1 MTDPRRDR
9 DVHRGPPP
17 PGPLVVIGDTLLDVD
32 VDGEAVRLC
41 PDAPVPVVDVTAEH
55 ARPGGAGLA
64 ALLAAR
70 DGADVVLITAI
81 GDDPAG
87 RRLCGL
93 LSAELELVRLPLRGE
108 TVRKTRVRAGG
119 QTLLRLDT
127 GDGTAPPF
135 PEAPT
140 TGPAHQDEPQEAPE
154 TRDPH
159 SDHFDHHARP
169 ADDHTPATDQTPQD
183 TDSRTIAA
191 GEHPQHAN
199 VTTSDPQKPEPNP
212 TAANGNARDADVT
225 AAGGN
230 TTTDPHTPE
239 PDPILAKGNARD
251 ADVIV
256 TGGNTTADR
265 HTREG
270 GPTATDRSVRDTEL
284 TAASGSGSAASP
296 HTPESDPTAAK
307 GNTRDTDVT
316 AAGGSVSGAERHMGE
331 LGPDAG
337 VQGVTA
343 GGVDTAVVGG
353 HLAAGD
359 GYARAV
365 EVVAGAGAVLVA
377 DYGRGVA
384 AVAREL
390 LRGCAAPVVWDP
402 HPRGVRPPGGC
413 ALITPSEAEA
423 RLLCPGEFP
432 GADRAARA
440 IREELDAG
448 AVVVTRG
455 AGGASLALAD
465 GTMLK
470 IPAPVRASGQDPCGA
485 GDRLAGA
492 AALAMRAGAGV
503 AEAVI
508 TGVGEAS
515 RFVAGGGAAAV
526 RVQEQ
531 ELGDR
536 PRTAVEVAEL
546 VRASGGR
553 LIATGGCFDLLHAG
567 HVSLLRRARALGD
580 ALVVCVNSDESVRR
594 LKGPSRPIVDVTDR
608 VEVLRALSCVD
619 AVLVF
624 DEGTPVR
631 AIELLRPDVWVKGGD
646 YEGGTLPESEVL
658 AGIGAE
664 TVVLDLLP
672 GRSTTNLI
680 KEIR

>member
-140 TGPAHQDEPQEAPE
+140 TGPARQDEGPPREASE
-154 TRDPH
+154 TGDAHPDP
-159 SDHFDHHARP
+159 FDAHARP
-169 ADDHTPATDQTPQD
+169 ADDRAPATDQTPQA
-183 TDSRTIAA
+183 TDSHTIAA
-191 GEHPQHAN
+191 GEYPQHAN
-199 VTTSDPQKPEPNP
+199 VTASDLHTPEPNP
-212 TAANGNARDADVT
+212 TAANGNALDTDVT

-230 TTTDPHTPE
+230 TTTDPHTRN
-239 PDPILAKGNARD
+239 PDPTAANRSARD
-251 ADVIV
+251 TELSA
-256 TGGNTTADR
+256 TGGSAIADR
-265 HTREG
+265 HTLE
-270 GPTATDRSVRDTEL
+270 PDP
-284 TAASGSGSAASP
+284 TAASG
-296 HTPESDPTAAK
+296 
-307 GNTRDTDVT
+307 NTRDADVT
-316 AAGGSVSGAERHMGE
+316 AAGGSVSGAHRHVWAVGS
-331 LGPDAG
+331 DAD
-337 VQGVTA
+337 
-343 GGVDTAVVGG
+343 GGGADTAAVGG
-353 HLAAGD
+353 PLAAGD

-390 LRGCAAPVVWDP
+390 VRGCAAPVVWDP

-485 GDRLAGA
+485 GDRLAGV

>member
-1 MTDPRRDR
+1 M
-9 DVHRGPPP
+9 
-17 PGPLVVIGDTLLDVD
+17 IGDTLLDVD

-135 PEAPT
+135 PAAPT
-140 TGPAHQDEPQEAPE
+140 TGPAHQDEVPPREAPE
-154 TRDPH
+154 TRDAHP
-159 SDHFDHHARP
+159 DPFDHHALP
-169 ADDHTPATDQTPQD
+169 TEDHTQD
-183 TDSRTIAA
+183 TDSHTIAA
-191 GEHPQHAN
+191 GEYPQHAN
-199 VTTSDPQKPEPNP
+199 VTTSDPHKPEPNP

-239 PDPILAKGNARD
+239 PDQILAKGNARD

-270 GPTATDRSVRDTEL
+270 GPTATNRSVRDTEL
-284 TAASGSGSAASP
+284 TAASGSASAANP

-307 GNTRDTDVT
+307 ANTRDKDVT

-331 LGPDAG
+331 FGPDAG

-343 GGVDTAVVGG
+343 EGVDTAVVGG

-365 EVVAGAGAVLVA
+365 EVVAAAGAVLVA

-402 HPRGVRPPGGC
+402 HPRGVRPPRGC

-503 AEAVI
+503 
-508 TGVGEAS
+508 
-515 RFVAGGGAAAV
+515 
-526 RVQEQ
+526 
-531 ELGDR
+531 
-536 PRTAVEVAEL
+536 
-546 VRASGGR
+546 
-553 LIATGGCFDLLHAG
+553 
-567 HVSLLRRARALGD
+567 
-580 ALVVCVNSDESVRR
+580 
-594 LKGPSRPIVDVTDR
+594 
-608 VEVLRALSCVD
+608 
-619 AVLVF
+619 
-624 DEGTPVR
+624 
-631 AIELLRPDVWVKGGD
+631 
-646 YEGGTLPESEVL
+646 
-658 AGIGAE
+658 
-664 TVVLDLLP
+664 
-672 GRSTTNLI
+672 
-680 KEIR
+680 